1 MGREL
6 TPREIVYN
14 ESFAIEKSDAND
26 SVVVLEQE
34 EIFKTIEEALNINKS
49 GFNIYLVDSF
59 SNKKLEELIEH
70 VKSVFSGRSR
80 PRDICYVTLEDTR
93 KPSIITMENG
103 FGIKL
108 YEYLEKIKTSY
119 FDKIFDFYNS
129 SINDEKEKIIE
140 DINKKR
146 NDYIGNLIKAVKDDG
161 FELKA
166 TSVGISFIPIE
177 DEEDD
182 EGQEENLDDNINAIV
197 ENENSM
203 FEKVGKLKVGAEE
216 VLDILRDMEDNSLD
230 KLRAILSSYL
240 NEEMEEIKEE
250 IMETFETNVE
260 AKEYLMNVCE
270 DIEYNLIDLYS
281 MNYEDD
287 EEKIKEV
294 ILKYIVNVLL
304 DNSDVDGPKVIFE
317 EDPSVNNLI
326 GSIEYENHNGS
337 YSTDVS
343 LIKAG
348 SLIEANEGCLILRL
362 NSLLT
367 NQGSYYYLRRALLN
381 EKVNFSYDRGY
392 LELLSLNGLKP
403 EPVPIDVKV
412 IIIGDYES
420 YDYLY
425 KNDDDF
431 KRIFQV
437 RAEVNG
443 FSRIDKY
450 SKKAL
455 NRLIT
460 NITLKNNFSDVSSK
474 GVDEIGKYLS
484 RLSESRKR
492 LLWDIDE
499 IEKIIVLANNVAKKR
514 SKETIEGDEIR
525 EVVYNKSS
533 IEKEYERMYRD
544 NKILINVKDKLVGSI
559 NGLAVIDTGYLS
571 FGKPIR
577 ITCIAYKGTGRIVDT
592 QRESNLSGVIHGKSI
607 SILKGFLSNYLNSY
621 GSIPVDFHI
630 AFEQMYGPL
639 EGDSASVAEIISIIS
654 SLSKIPINQNIAV
667 TGSLNQFGE
676 VQPIGGVNEKI
687 EGFFKIT
694 DILDTHKGKG
704 VIIPY
709 SNKDELVLNKEVES
723 AVEKGEFHIYTM
735 KTIYDAMEVLMLDKD
750 KTLEDLAAAIDS
762 EMKKYK

>member
-6 TPREIVYN
+6 TPREIVYD
-14 ESFAIEKSDAND
+14 ESFAIERSELGDLD
-26 SVVVLEQE
+26 SVLEQE
-34 EIFKTIEEALNINKS
+34 EILNIIEEALNINRA

-59 SNKKLEELIEH
+59 SNKKLENLIKH
-70 VKSVFSGRSR
+70 VKEVFNRR
-80 PRDICYVTLEDTR
+80 EKPRDICYVTLEDPR
-93 KPSIITMENG
+93 KPTIITLENG
-103 FGIKL
+103 FGIKM
-108 YEYLEKIKTSY
+108 YETLEKIKTAY

-129 SINDEKEKIIE
+129 SINDEKERIIE

-146 NDYIGNLIKAVKDDG
+146 NDYIGDLIKTAKNDG
-161 FELKA
+161 FELKV
-166 TSVGISFIPIE
+166 TNVGISFVPIKDEESE
-177 DEEDD
+177 DEGDIDTILED
-182 EGQEENLDDNINAIV
+182 
-197 ENENSM
+197 ENSM
-203 FEKVGKLKVGAEE
+203 FEKVGKLKLGAEE
-216 VLDILRDMEDNSLD
+216 ILDILRDMEDTSLD
-230 KLRAILSSYL
+230 KLRGILSSYL
-240 NEEMEEIKEE
+240 NEEMEDIKEE
-250 IMETFETNVE
+250 IMEVFEGNTE
-260 AKEYLMNVCE
+260 AKEYLLKVCE
-270 DIEYNLIDLYS
+270 DIEYNLIDAYS

-287 EEKIKEV
+287 EEKIKEI

-304 DNSDVDGPKVIFE
+304 DNSNVESPKVIFE

-362 NSLLT
+362 SSLLI

-403 EPVPIDVKV
+403 EAVPINVKV
-412 IIIGDYES
+412 ILIGDYES

-437 RAEVNG
+437 RAEVSN
-443 FSRIDKY
+443 FTRIDRYTKE
-450 SKKAL
+450 AL
-455 NRLIT
+455 NSLIS
-460 NITLKNNFSDVSSK
+460 NITSK
-474 GVDEIGKYLS
+474 DDILSISPEGINEIGKYLS
-484 RLSESRKR
+484 RLSENRKR
-492 LLWDIDE
+492 ILWDIDE
-499 IEKIIVLANNVAKKR
+499 VERIIVLSNTIAKKAR
-514 SKETIEGDEIR
+514 KEVITDEDIR
-525 EVVYNKSS
+525 KVLYNKSA
-533 IEKEYERMYRD
+533 IEKEYEKMYRD
-544 NKILINVKDKLVGSI
+544 NKILINVTDKIVGSI

-577 ITCIAYKGTGRIVDT
+577 ITCIAYKGSGRIIDT

-621 GSIPVDFHI
+621 GTIPIDFHI
-630 AFEQMYGPL
+630 SFEQMYGPL
-639 EGDSASVAEIISIIS
+639 EGDSASVAEIIALIS
-654 SLSKIPINQNIAV
+654 ALSKIPINQNIAV

-687 EGFFKIT
+687 EGFFKVSN
-694 DILDTHKGKG
+694 ILDTYKGKG

-709 SNKDELVLNKEVES
+709 SNKDELILSKEVEE
-723 AVEKGEFHIYTM
+723 AVRQGDFKIYTM
-735 KTIYDAMEVLMLDKD
+735 KNIYDAMEVLMLNQNSS
-750 KTLEDLAAAIDS
+750 LEDIAAAIDR
-762 EMKKYK
+762 EIKKYK

>member
-6 TPREIVYN
+6 TPREIVYD
-14 ESFAIEKSDAND
+14 ESFAIERSELGDLA
-26 SVVVLEQE
+26 SVLEQE
-34 EIFKTIEEALNINKS
+34 EILNIIEEALNINRA

-59 SNKKLEELIEH
+59 SNKKLENLIKH
-70 VKSVFSGRSR
+70 VKEVFNRR
-80 PRDICYVTLEDTR
+80 EKPRDICYVTLEDPR
-93 KPSIITMENG
+93 KPTIITLENG
-103 FGIKL
+103 FGIKM
-108 YEYLEKIKTSY
+108 YETLEKIKTAY

-129 SINDEKEKIIE
+129 SINDEKERIIE

-146 NDYIGNLIKAVKDDG
+146 NDYIGDLIKTAKNDG

-166 TSVGISFIPIE
+166 TNVGISFVPIKEEESEDEGDIDTIIE
-177 DEEDD
+177 D
-182 EGQEENLDDNINAIV
+182 
-197 ENENSM
+197 ENSM
-203 FEKVGKLKVGAEE
+203 FEKVGKLKLGAEE
-216 VLDILRDMEDNSLD
+216 ILDILRDMEDTSLD
-230 KLRAILSSYL
+230 KLRGILSSYL
-240 NEEMEEIKEE
+240 NEEMEDIKEE
-250 IMETFETNVE
+250 IMEVFEGNTE
-260 AKEYLMNVCE
+260 AKEYLLKVCE
-270 DIEYNLIDLYS
+270 DIEYNLIDAYS
-281 MNYEDD
+281 MSYEDD
-287 EEKIKEV
+287 EEKIKEI

-304 DNSDVDGPKVIFE
+304 DNSNVESPKVIFE

-362 NSLLT
+362 SSLLI

-403 EPVPIDVKV
+403 EAVPINVKV
-412 IIIGDYES
+412 ILIGDYES

-437 RAEVNG
+437 RAEVSN
-443 FSRIDKY
+443 FTRIDRYTKE
-450 SKKAL
+450 AL
-455 NRLIT
+455 NSLIN
-460 NITLKNNFSDVSSK
+460 NITSK
-474 GVDEIGKYLS
+474 DDILSISPEGINEIGKYLS
-484 RLSESRKR
+484 RLSENRKR
-492 LLWDIDE
+492 ILWDIDE
-499 IEKIIVLANNVAKKR
+499 VERIIVLSNTIAKKAR
-514 SKETIEGDEIR
+514 KEVITDEDIR
-525 EVVYNKSS
+525 KVLYNKSA
-533 IEKEYERMYRD
+533 IEKEYEKMYRD
-544 NKILINVKDKLVGSI
+544 NKILINVTDKIVGSI

-577 ITCIAYKGTGRIVDT
+577 ITCIAYKGSGRIIDT

-621 GSIPVDFHI
+621 GTIPIDFHI
-630 AFEQMYGPL
+630 SFEQMYGPL
-639 EGDSASVAEIISIIS
+639 EGDSASVAEIIALIS
-654 SLSKIPINQNIAV
+654 ALSKIPINQNIAV

-687 EGFFKIT
+687 EGFFKVAN
-694 DILDTHKGKG
+694 ILDTYKGKG

-709 SNKDELVLNKEVES
+709 SNKDELILSKEVEE
-723 AVEKGEFHIYTM
+723 AVRQGDFKIYTM
-735 KTIYDAMEVLMLDKD
+735 KNIYDAMEVLMLNQNSS
-750 KTLEDLAAAIDS
+750 LEDIAAAIDR
-762 EMKKYK
+762 EIKKYK

>member
-6 TPREIVYN
+6 TPREIVYD
-14 ESFAIEKSDAND
+14 ESFAIERSELGDLD
-26 SVVVLEQE
+26 SVLEQE
-34 EIFKTIEEALNINKS
+34 EILNIIEEALNINRA

-59 SNKKLEELIEH
+59 SNKKLENLIKH
-70 VKSVFSGRSR
+70 VKEVFNRR
-80 PRDICYVTLEDTR
+80 EKPRDICYVTLEDPR
-93 KPSIITMENG
+93 KPTIITLENG
-103 FGIKL
+103 FGIKM
-108 YEYLEKIKTSY
+108 YETLEKIKTAY

-129 SINDEKEKIIE
+129 SINDEKERIIE

-146 NDYIGNLIKAVKDDG
+146 NDYIGDLIKTAKNDG
-161 FELKA
+161 FELKV
-166 TSVGISFIPIE
+166 TNVGISFVPIKDEESE
-177 DEEDD
+177 DEGDIDTILED
-182 EGQEENLDDNINAIV
+182 
-197 ENENSM
+197 ENSM
-203 FEKVGKLKVGAEE
+203 FEKVGKLKLGAEE
-216 VLDILRDMEDNSLD
+216 ILDILRDMEDTSLD
-230 KLRAILSSYL
+230 KLRGILSSYL
-240 NEEMEEIKEE
+240 NEEMEDIKEE
-250 IMETFETNVE
+250 IMEVFEENTE
-260 AKEYLMNVCE
+260 AKEYLLKVCE
-270 DIEYNLIDLYS
+270 DIEYNLIDAYS

-287 EEKIKEV
+287 EEKIKEI

-304 DNSDVDGPKVIFE
+304 DNSNVESPKVIFE

-362 NSLLT
+362 SSLLI

-403 EPVPIDVKV
+403 EAVPINVKV
-412 IIIGDYES
+412 ILIGDYES

-437 RAEVNG
+437 RAEVSN
-443 FSRIDKY
+443 FTRIDRYTKE
-450 SKKAL
+450 AL
-455 NRLIT
+455 NSLIS
-460 NITLKNNFSDVSSK
+460 NITSK
-474 GVDEIGKYLS
+474 DDILSISPEGINEIGKYLS
-484 RLSESRKR
+484 RLSENRKR
-492 LLWDIDE
+492 ILWDIDE
-499 IEKIIVLANNVAKKR
+499 VERIIVLSNTIAKKAG
-514 SKETIEGDEIR
+514 KEAINDEDIR
-525 EVVYNKSS
+525 KVLYNKSA
-533 IEKEYERMYRD
+533 IEKEYEKMYKD
-544 NKILINVKDKLVGSI
+544 NKILINVTDKIVGSI

-577 ITCIAYKGTGRIVDT
+577 ITCIAYKGSGRIIDT

-621 GSIPVDFHI
+621 GTIPIDFHI
-630 AFEQMYGPL
+630 SFEQMYGPL
-639 EGDSASVAEIISIIS
+639 EGDSASVAEIIALIS
-654 SLSKIPINQNIAV
+654 ALSKIPINQNIAV

-687 EGFFKIT
+687 EGFFKVAN
-694 DILDTHKGKG
+694 ILDTYKGKG

-709 SNKDELVLNKEVES
+709 SNKDELILSKEVEE
-723 AVEKGEFHIYTM
+723 AVRQGDFKIYTM
-735 KTIYDAMEVLMLDKD
+735 KNIYDAMEVLMLNQNSS
-750 KTLEDLAAAIDS
+750 LEDIAAAIDR
-762 EMKKYK
+762 EIKKYK

>member
-6 TPREIVYN
+6 TPREIVYD
-14 ESFAIEKSDAND
+14 ESFAIERSELGDLD
-26 SVVVLEQE
+26 SVLEQE
-34 EIFKTIEEALNINKS
+34 EILNIIEEALNINRA

-59 SNKKLEELIEH
+59 SNKKLENLIKH
-70 VKSVFSGRSR
+70 VKEVFNRR
-80 PRDICYVTLEDTR
+80 EKPRDICYVTLEDPR
-93 KPSIITMENG
+93 KPTIITLENG
-103 FGIKL
+103 FGIKM
-108 YEYLEKIKTSY
+108 YETLEKIKTAY

-129 SINDEKEKIIE
+129 SINDEKERIIE

-146 NDYIGNLIKAVKDDG
+146 NDYIGDLIKTAKNDG
-161 FELKA
+161 FELKV
-166 TSVGISFIPIE
+166 TNVGISFVPIKDEESE
-177 DEEDD
+177 DEEDID
-182 EGQEENLDDNINAIV
+182 TILED
-197 ENENSM
+197 ENSM
-203 FEKVGKLKVGAEE
+203 FEKVGKLKLGAEE
-216 VLDILRDMEDNSLD
+216 ILDILRDMEDTSLD
-230 KLRAILSSYL
+230 KLRGILSSYL
-240 NEEMEEIKEE
+240 NEEMEDIKEE
-250 IMETFETNVE
+250 IMEVFEENTE
-260 AKEYLMNVCE
+260 AKEYLLKVCE
-270 DIEYNLIDLYS
+270 DIEYNLIDAYS

-287 EEKIKEV
+287 EEKIKEI

-304 DNSDVDGPKVIFE
+304 DNSNVESPKVIFE

-362 NSLLT
+362 SSLLI

-403 EPVPIDVKV
+403 EAVPINVKV
-412 IIIGDYES
+412 ILIGDYES

-437 RAEVNG
+437 RAEVSN
-443 FSRIDKY
+443 FTRIDRYTKE
-450 SKKAL
+450 AL
-455 NRLIT
+455 NSLIS
-460 NITLKNNFSDVSSK
+460 NITSK
-474 GVDEIGKYLS
+474 DDILSISPEGINEIGKYLS
-484 RLSESRKR
+484 RLSENRKR
-492 LLWDIDE
+492 ILWDIDE
-499 IEKIIVLANNVAKKR
+499 VERIIVLSNTIAKKAG
-514 SKETIEGDEIR
+514 KEAINDEDIR
-525 EVVYNKSS
+525 KVLYNKSA
-533 IEKEYERMYRD
+533 IEKEYEKMYKD
-544 NKILINVKDKLVGSI
+544 NKILINVTDKIVGSI

-577 ITCIAYKGTGRIVDT
+577 ITCIAYKGSGRIIDT

-621 GSIPVDFHI
+621 GTIPIDFHI
-630 AFEQMYGPL
+630 SFEQMYGPL
-639 EGDSASVAEIISIIS
+639 EGDSASVAEIIALIS
-654 SLSKIPINQNIAV
+654 ALSKIPINQNIAV

-687 EGFFKIT
+687 EGFFKVAN
-694 DILDTHKGKG
+694 ILDTYKGKG

-709 SNKDELVLNKEVES
+709 SNKDELILSKEVEE
-723 AVEKGEFHIYTM
+723 AVRQGDFKIYTM
-735 KTIYDAMEVLMLDKD
+735 KNIYDAMEVLMLNQNSS
-750 KTLEDLAAAIDS
+750 LEDIAAAIDR
-762 EMKKYK
+762 EIKKYK